1 MIIKFKKLDNTA
13 HDPILAT
20 AGSGA
25 YDLVA
30 TSLTELPDGR
40 IKYGTGLAVEIPEGY
55 CGKLH
60 PRSSIYKTGMV
71 MANGVGLIDADYR
84 GEICAIFY
92 SVAPGTKYVPGE
104 RICQLVIEEN
114 IPVTYEAAE
123 TLSDTVRGT
132 GGFGSTGK

>member
-1 MIIKFKKLDNTA
+1 MQIKIKKLDNTA
-13 HDPILAT
+13 HDPIRAT

-30 TSLTELPDGR
+30 TSRTELPDGR

-60 PRSSIYKTGMV
+60 PRSSIYKTGLV
-71 MANGVGLIDADYR
+71 MANGVGLIDSDYR

-92 SVAPGTKYVPGE
+92 RLKGGEKYVPGD
-104 RICQLVIEEN
+104 RVCQLIIEKN
-114 IPVTYEAAE
+114 IDVSYEEVEELTE
-123 TLSDTVRGT
+123 TKRGE